1 MFCEQMRDGLVFM
14 DKVEQSGMTADEQQ
28 AHWDAFND
36 FKAQGFKIVLFDT
49 EAEAVQAADDYRK
62 RGLVSGR
69 SKRGSGKKKSGG
81 GDNRVSTFMVATKL
95 LPENFE
101 GWDATELATLDD
113 PAAALGTMYKRICA
127 ASSDVEVESCYGIAH
142 DSDSETF
149 RDAVTNEDFTLPT
162 DLHVHLTAK
171 FSAKGKEKG
180 LTVAAI
186 AKAIGLP
193 ENMVE
198 RGKSGRYAADNFQA
212 YLIHAKDRQKHQYSP
227 NEVITFAGDDYM
239 DIWSARISA
248 WEHGASVKTRK
259 KAVEDVDWLID
270 KARMGEVS
278 RDDIFSS
285 KEMYNIYSIPGN
297 KTKIDIALQA
307 WAERRMFLAAEAM
320 RRGEFSTTVLFLY
333 GKPGTGK
340 STFAKAVL
348 SYLRKAYGWDVA
360 SLAASHAM
368 DEYQGQDIILLDD
381 ARGGAMSAEDWLK
394 LLDPNTPNPASAR
407 YANKADVAPKVVIIV
422 SNKSPLE
429 FFYYARNVG
438 GGDRSEVVD
447 TFFRRLQ
454 WYVTVLDPFETGLYN
469 CEVQRARYVGE
480 YQRDI
485 ITDRGIDRLTGLLYD
500 FRSVSPD
507 ALFSPYGAIEMVARD
522 IDERSAKGAL
532 SDRGDGGAMFAE
544 AAQCVYEAMAPAMA
558 SHSLPALPAPS
569 DAVPAEHSL
578 RDDYEQVFAPLWREV
593 NAEKIARDP
602 SYVGR
607 MATFEEWRANGCSN
621 AYDKARG
628 YYRADALASAC
639 PTEGR
644 DA

>member
-1 MFCEQMRDGLVFM
+1 MFCEVMRDGLVFM
-14 DKVEQSGMTADEQQ
+14 DKVEQGMPPDEEQ
-28 AHWDAFND
+28 AHWDAYAD
-36 FKAQGFKIVLFDT
+36 YKAQGFKIVLFST
-49 EAEAVQAADDYRK
+49 EADAEQAAEDYRK

-101 GWDATELATLDD
+101 GWDTAELATLDD
-113 PAAALGTMYKRICA
+113 PAAALATMYKRICA
-127 ASSDVEVESCYGIAH
+127 ASADVEVESCYGIAH

-186 AKAIGLP
+186 AKAIGLS

-198 RGKSGRYAADNFQA
+198 RGKSGRYSADNFMA
-212 YLIHAKDRQKHQYSP
+212 YLIHAKDSQKYQYSP
-227 NEVITFAGDDYM
+227 RKVITLAGDDYM
-239 DIWSARISA
+239 DVWSARISA
-248 WEHGASVKTRK
+248 WEHGASTKTRK
-259 KAVEDVDWLID
+259 RAAEDVDWLID
-270 KARMGEVS
+270 QARMGKVS
-278 RDDIFSS
+278 RDDIFSD
-285 KEMYNIYSIPGN
+285 KALYNIYSIPGN
-297 KTKIDIALQA
+297 KTKVDVALQA
-307 WAERRMFLAAEAM
+307 WGERRMFMAAEAM
-320 RRGEFSTTVLFLY
+320 RNGEFSTTVLFLY

-348 SYLRKAYGWDVA
+348 AYLRKAYGWDVA

-368 DEYQGQDIILLDD
+368 DEYRGQSIILLDD
-381 ARGGAMSAEDWLK
+381 ARSGAMSAEDWLK

-407 YANKADVAPKVVIIV
+407 YSNKADVAPKVVIVV

-438 GGDRSEVVD
+438 GGDRSEAVD

-454 WYVTVLDPFETGLYN
+454 WYVTVFDPFETGLYN

-480 YQRDI
+480 YQRPI
-485 ITDRGIDRLTGLLYD
+485 VTDKGIDVLTGLRYD
-500 FRSVSPD
+500 FRSVTPD
-507 ALFSPYGAIEMVARD
+507 VLFSPYGAIDIVVRD
-522 IDERSAKGAL
+522 IDRRSAKGAL
-532 SDRGDGGAMFAE
+532 AERVDGEAVFAE
-544 AAQCVYEAMAPAMA
+544 AAQCVYAAMAPAMA
-558 SHSLPALPAPS
+558 SRGLPALPAPS
-569 DAVPAEHSL
+569 DAVPAERNL
-578 RDDYEQVFAPLWREV
+578 RDVYEQVFTPLWREV
-593 NAEKIARDP
+593 HAKNIARDP
-602 SYVGR
+602 SYVDR
-607 MATFEEWRANGCSN
+607 MATFEEWRAYGCHD
-621 AYDKARG
+621 AYDEVRG
-628 YYRADALASAC
+628 FHRAGALASAC
-639 PTEGR
+639 PDEGR